1 MSMVLSSSAST
12 VRTDAARSFAAYL
25 MDVMADGWRT
35 LVARLEASGQPRE
48 PRTPEELIEWANAYE
63 ATQPSYAA
71 DLRAA
76 ALRTQEQTIST
87 SA

>member
-25 MDVMADGWRT
+25 MEVTADGWRT
-35 LVARLEASGQPRE
+35 LVARLEAAGQPRE
-48 PRTPEELIEWANAYE
+48 PRTPEELIEWALAYE

-71 DLRAA
+71 DLHAA
-76 ALRTQEQTIST
+76 ALRAQEKTIGA